1 MNSTLEVFKLAEL
14 RAKTD
19 RELVAIIDAELELG
33 LRFAPGH
40 LRAEIAYTNA
50 RNLLPKVEDLT
61 QRRRLEAKLK
71 RQVQET
77 VAAERIARTSG
88 MSMTAMKAGG

>member
-19 RELVAIIDAELELG
+19 RELVAIIDTELELG

-40 LRAEIAYTNA
+40 LRAKIAYANA

-77 VAAERIARTSG
+77 VAAERTASTSG
-88 MSMTAMKAGG
+88 MSMTAMKAGD